1 MMKKEKYVV
10 LAVDTECGGD
20 AFVYSID
27 KEELTETI
35 GRFDS
40 YNVDGDGLKL
50 FNDNDESYD
59 SLTILNAKGLEKIK
73 KAINGA
79 KPFDSK
85 KIKVK
90 DYLSKDAVDYNDDDE
105 Y

>member
-1 MMKKEKYVV
+1 MKKEKYVV

-40 YNVDGDGLKL
+40 YNVECNGLKL
-50 FNDNDESYD
+50 YNDCDESYD
-59 SLTILNAKGLEKIK
+59 SLTILNAKGLEKIRK
-73 KAINGA
+73 EINGA
-79 KPFDSK
+79 KPFDAK

-90 DYLSKDAVDYNDDDE
+90 DYLKSEDDCDDE
-105 Y
+105 DDY